1 MELVSEYGRGE
12 NEGGRGENEG
22 GRGKREEGG
31 KSGKGIKVEE

>member
-1 MELVSEYGRGE
+1 MEIVSEYGRGE